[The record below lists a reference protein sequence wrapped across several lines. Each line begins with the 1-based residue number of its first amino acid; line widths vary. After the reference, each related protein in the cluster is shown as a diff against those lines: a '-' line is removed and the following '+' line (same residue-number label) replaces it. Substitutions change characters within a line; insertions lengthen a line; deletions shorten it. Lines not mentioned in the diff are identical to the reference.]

1 MHENTFTLIS
11 SVILSFFSYCFGINP
26 AIEFLLWC
34 VTLDVAIGTLSSF
47 INQNTMFNSRK
58 MFKGLVKKLIL
69 LSMVA
74 FSHQLDI
81 LMHTDMICMTTTY
94 FFIVNESLSVLE
106 NCGKC
111 GIKLPK
117 IIENSL
123 EQIKELNKINEHKNN

>member
-1 MHENTFTLIS
+1 MHENTFTLSFSI
-11 SVILSFFSYCFGINP
+11 ILSFLSYCFGVNP

-34 VTLDVAIGTLSSF
+34 VILDVVIGTLSSF

-58 MFKGLVKKLIL
+58 MFKGLVKKLVL